1 MIFNYHT
8 HTARCNHAKGTDR
21 EYIEKAI
28 ERGIKTLGFSD
39 HAPYDFP
46 FDGYYSHFRM
56 KKDEAQEYTASIR
69 ALQKEYERD
78 IRILCGFELEYYPL
92 YHARE
97 MQFLK
102 QFTPDYLILGQHF
115 VGNEPNGKPV
125 RGNQEAYVSQ
135 VLEGLRTGDFL
146 YLAHPDLAGFEGDE
160 KNVLNAYRR
169 LCEGAKELNVPLE
182 LNLLGLRENRSYP
195 DDRFF
200 KLVGEI
206 GNDVI
211 LGADA
216 HAPEQ
221 FLHYEDEKKALSL
234 VKKYRL
240 KLMENSSL
248 V

>member
-8 HTARCNHAKGTDR
+8 HTSRCNHANGLDR

-28 ERGIKTLGFSD
+28 ERGIQTLGFSD

-56 KKDEAQEYTASIR
+56 KKDEAEEYTKSIR
-69 ALQKEYERD
+69 ALQKEYEKD

-102 QFTPDYLILGQHF
+102 QFSPDYLLLGQHF
-115 VGNEPNGKPV
+115 VGNEPNGKTG
-125 RGNQEAYVSQ
+125 RGNQEEYVSQ
-135 VLEGLRTGDFL
+135 VIEGLKTGDFL
-146 YLAHPDLAGFEGDE
+146 YLAHPDISGFEGDE
-160 KNVLNAYRR
+160 QAILQAYRR
-169 LCEGAKELNVPLE
+169 LCENSKELNIPLE
-182 LNLLGLRENRSYP
+182 LNLLGIREKRWYP
-195 DDRFF
+195 DERFW
-200 KLVGEI
+200 KIAGEVGNE
-206 GNDVI
+206 VI
-211 LGADA
+211 LGTDA

-221 FLHYEDEKKALSL
+221 FLHYADEQTALSI
-234 VKKYRL
+234 VKKYNL
-240 KLMENSSL
+240 KLMEKSPL